1 MGFHVYKLYPLN
13 DAKTQLNN
21 VGEVRMQP
29 PTLEDKLLD
38 DYNVQG
44 HGTG

>member
-1 MGFHVYKLYPLN
+1 MGFHVYKLYPLS

-21 VGEVRMQP
+21 VGEFRIQP
-29 PTLEDKLLD
+29 PTLEDKLKD
-38 DYNVQG
+38 DYKTEG